1 MSFNPLQHSHS
12 TSSIQSSHQNI
23 SALNSIQHN
32 NVSSTKRDNYY
43 QITSSLARNEPKSP
57 GSSMRA
63 NTLPRN
69 PHPNQQIDESNIIQ
83 IGLDPS
89 NPFSRKS
96 PTPRLHQGLLTP
108 AIGKAPPP
116 YSSNGRQLNG
126 SQLSLMSDRS
136 QHQYYQQPQHHVHRT
151 SALNLGI
158 PHNEALSYESPNS
171 NMPRDLEDFDDL
183 IKYSEEVEQ
192 RQQQQQT
199 LPHHPNL
206 KAKGSN
212 VSIGGHS
219 SGYQSIQTQSQSS
232 SPIENVLGAT
242 NANAPSSIIQQNIE
256 FFNKIQ
262 GSSSSSNASTSNRPT
277 KLNGKYGYINPK
289 YSVVPPLAFKN
300 PLYQMQNGQNNNM
313 DGKSSSLTPSS
324 SEERITIDER
334 QNMVNNNNLVS
345 STSNVPGLIDTSSL
359 NGRRM
364 GSNRQPRTNPLAQ
377 VRINV
382 NDKVGSWSFNS
393 NSLFQY
399 KRDDVSY
406 DNHLNQQN
414 NNGNSQLAFFNNRYE
429 RRLSVESARTLSDSS
444 TDTEGKVLHKE
455 NKRRRNKADK
465 SIEQCEREIFRL
477 QSSVDILRR
486 KLEES
491 EVKETSD
498 SIDAIAHQSDS
509 KIRSIIS
516 RYVLSRPDSSTL
528 ANKNFEHSRLLA
540 MEEELRREQYKMSLI
555 INHKQR
561 VIEAQ
566 GQQIAELDAANNRLL
581 TELSCLRNRYEMK
594 RDKQAVT
601 VTEDNDTTNF

>member
-1 MSFNPLQHSHS
+1 MQFCYNDPTVYSLLNGGDKTSFNPLQHSHS
-12 TSSIQSSHQNI
+12 TSSIQSSHPNI
-23 SALNSIQHN
+23 SALNHQNIQHN

-57 GSSMRA
+57 VGPSMRA

-69 PHPNQQIDESNIIQ
+69 PQQNQPNDESNIIQ

-89 NPFSRKS
+89 SPFSRKS
-96 PTPRLHQGLLTP
+96 PTPRLHQGLLTTTS
-108 AIGKAPPP
+108 GKAPPP
-116 YSSNGRQLNG
+116 YNSGRQLNG

-136 QHQYYQQPQHHVHRT
+136 QHQYYQQPQHHHIHRT

-158 PHNEALSYESPNS
+158 PHNEASSPYESPNS

-199 LPHHPNL
+199 HHHHHPNL

-242 NANAPSSIIQQNIE
+242 NANAPSIIQQNIE

-300 PLYQMQNGQNNNM
+300 PLYQMQNGPNNM

-324 SEERITIDER
+324 SEERIAIDER

-345 STSNVPGLIDTSSL
+345 STSNVPGIIETSSL

-377 VRINV
+377 VRKIVIDKCIVVLTRAISFSINV
-382 NDKVGSWSFNS
+382 K
-393 NSLFQY
+393 
-399 KRDDVSY
+399 
-406 DNHLNQQN
+406 
-414 NNGNSQLAFFNNRYE
+414 
-429 RRLSVESARTLSDSS
+429 TLLM
-444 TDTEGKVLHKE
+444 T
-455 NKRRRNKADK
+455 
-465 SIEQCEREIFRL
+465 
-477 QSSVDILRR
+477 
-486 KLEES
+486 
-491 EVKETSD
+491 
-498 SIDAIAHQSDS
+498 
-509 KIRSIIS
+509 II
-516 RYVLSRPDSSTL
+516 
-528 ANKNFEHSRLLA
+528 
-540 MEEELRREQYKMSLI
+540 
-555 INHKQR
+555 
-561 VIEAQ
+561 
-566 GQQIAELDAANNRLL
+566 
-581 TELSCLRNRYEMK
+581 
-594 RDKQAVT
+594 
-601 VTEDNDTTNF
+601 

>member
-12 TSSIQSSHQNI
+12 TSSIQSSHQNMPI
-23 SALNSIQHN
+23 NGVNGIQHHN
-32 NVSSTKRDNYY
+32 ITSTKRDNYY

-57 GSSMRA
+57 AGSSMRA

-69 PHPNQQIDESNIIQ
+69 IQQNQNDESNIIQ

-96 PTPRLHQGLLTP
+96 PTPRIHQGTGLLTTVN
-108 AIGKAPPP
+108 GKVPPP
-116 YSSNGRQLNG
+116 YNNNGRQLNG
-126 SQLSLMSDRS
+126 SQLSLLSERS
-136 QHQYYQQPQHHVHRT
+136 QQQYFHQPQHHHIHRT
-151 SALNLGI
+151 NALNLGI
-158 PHNEALSYESPNS
+158 PHQEASSSYESPNS

-192 RQQQQQT
+192 RQQQQQP
-199 LPHHPNL
+199 LHHHHPNL

-232 SPIENVLGAT
+232 SPIENVISTTNGA
-242 NANAPSSIIQQNIE
+242 NIAPSIIQQNIE

-300 PLYQMQNGQNNNM
+300 PLYQLQNGPNNNN

-324 SEERITIDER
+324 SEERLNIDDR
-334 QNMVNNNNLVS
+334 QNAMNNNLVS
-345 STSNVPGLIDTSSL
+345 SSTNVPGIIDTSSL

-364 GSNRQPRTNPLAQ
+364 GSNRVPRTNPLAQ
-377 VRINV
+377 VRLAV
-382 NDKVGSWSFNS
+382 TA
-393 NSLFQY
+393 NSLPNLTESISFQY
-399 KRDDVSY
+399 KRDDGLY
-406 DNHLNQQN
+406 DNHHQN
-414 NNGNSQLAFFNNRYE
+414 NNNNINNNASQLAYFNNRYE

-444 TDTEGKVLHKE
+444 TDTEDKVHHKE
-455 NKRRRNKADK
+455 SKRRRNKPDK

-477 QSSVDILRR
+477 QSSVDLLRR

-491 EVKETSD
+491 EIKDTSD
-498 SIDAIAHQSDS
+498 SIDAIAHQSDN

-516 RYVLSRPDSSTL
+516 R
-528 ANKNFEHSRLLA
+528 
-540 MEEELRREQYKMSLI
+540 
-555 INHKQR
+555 
-561 VIEAQ
+561 
-566 GQQIAELDAANNRLL
+566 
-581 TELSCLRNRYEMK
+581 
-594 RDKQAVT
+594 
-601 VTEDNDTTNF
+601 